1 MKKAIYIGLGTAT
14 MLLLLYLIL
23 IKDFE
28 KEAPTIYTNGNI
40 ITLNDDQPAAEA
52 MFIKDGVIVEI
63 GSNEAMSKYSS
74 EVINNIDLKS
84 ATIMPGFIDSHTHFA
99 LTMFMS
105 DMIDLSGFKHKSNS
119 EVWEYFEFKVAPFEK
134 GEWIVCKG
142 IDPIL
147 VGDLIPPTLNYLDKV
162 APDNPVIIFSQ
173 SLHSYWVNSKAYE
186 LAGITVDTPNPSKHS
201 YYAKNKDGQF
211 SGLIVE
217 QEAIKPF
224 TNLLKE
230 AVFTSKKLS
239 MLAPKVMSDYAKRG
253 NTTIVSAGITITD
266 EKPFLLFDQL
276 SNGRPTLLGNI
287 LGKLGIIP
295 ERKANPRHFMYLR
308 HEMAHLMPEDNQS
321 RNDFYDIIGI
331 KHWYD
336 GSPYIGTMYLSEP
349 YLPSELTNKKLN
361 IPVGH
366 KGEALI
372 DKSAVK
378 AFIKTFHNKGWQIAI
393 HAQGDAAN
401 SEVLDV
407 YEALASELDYSSSRH
422 RLEHCL
428 LLSLSD
434 LERMKKLNITPSYHV
449 NHLYY
454 YGDALK
460 ANLLGAER
468 TENMMPIGSTLNKG
482 IKFSLHADQ
491 PMFESHPFRLIQ
503 TAVERKTVT
512 GGAINEQEKI
522 GLTEAIKSMTIN
534 AAWQINMEDKIGSL
548 EKGKYADF
556 IIVDK
561 NPYEIPIQD
570 LENIKCLKTYVHGN
584 LVND

>member
-1 MKKAIYIGLGTAT
+1 MKRAFYIGLGTT
-14 MLLLLYLIL
+14 VILVLFYGYLIQ
-23 IKDFE
+23 DFE
-28 KEAPTIYTNGNI
+28 KAVPTIYTNGDI

-63 GSNEAMSKYSS
+63 GSNEAMNKYSS
-74 EVINNIDLKS
+74 EGVKVIDLNG
-84 ATIMPGFIDSHTHFA
+84 ATIMPGFIDAHTHFA

-105 DMIDLSGFKHKSNS
+105 DMINLSGFKHNSNR
-119 EVWEYFEFKVAPFEK
+119 EVWAYFESKIAHIEK

-147 VGDLIPPTLNYLDKV
+147 VGDLTPPTLEYLDKV

-186 LAGITVDTPNPSKHS
+186 LAGITLESPNPSEHS
-201 YYAKNKDGQF
+201 YYAKNSDGQF

-224 TNLLKE
+224 TNLLKDE
-230 AVFTSKKLS
+230 VFTAKKLS
-239 MLAPKVMSDYAKRG
+239 SLAPKVMTDYAKRG

-276 SNGRPTLLGNI
+276 SNDQPTLFGNLI
-287 LGKLGIIP
+287 GKLGIIP

-308 HEMAHLMPEDNQS
+308 HEMAHLMPPDNQS

-336 GSPYIGTMYLSEP
+336 GSPYIGTMYLDEP
-349 YLPSELTNKKLN
+349 YLTSELTNEKLD
-361 IPVGH
+361 IPIGH
-366 KGEALI
+366 KGEALL
-372 DKSAVK
+372 DKDSLK
-378 AFIKTFHNKGWQIAI
+378 AFIRTFHNKGWQIAI

-401 SEVLDV
+401 SEVLEA
-407 YEALASELDYSSSRH
+407 YEALENELDYSTSRH

-428 LLSLSD
+428 LLSVSD
-434 LERMKKLNITPSYHV
+434 LERMKKLNITPSYHI

-460 ANLLGAER
+460 ADLLGKER
-468 TENMMPIGSTLNKG
+468 TESIMPIGSTLNKEM
-482 IKFSLHADQ
+482 KFSLHADQ

-512 GGAINEQEKI
+512 GDVINEQEKI
-522 GLTEAIKSMTIN
+522 GLTVAIKSMTLN
-534 AAWQINMEDKIGSL
+534 AAWQINMESKIGSL

-556 IIVDK
+556 IILDK
-561 NPYEIPIQD
+561 NPYEIPTDD

-584 LVND
+584 LVNE

>member
-1 MKKAIYIGLGTAT
+1 MKKAIYFGLGTAT
-14 MLLLLYLIL
+14 ALILLYIFLIQ
-23 IKDFE
+23 DFE
-28 KEAPTIYTNGNI
+28 KAAPTIYINGDI
-40 ITLNDDQPAAEA
+40 ITLNNDQPEAEA
-52 MFIKDGVIVEI
+52 MFIKDGVIIEI
-63 GSNEAMSKYSS
+63 GSNEAMNKYSS
-74 EVINNIDLKS
+74 EEISTVDLKG
-84 ATIMPGFIDSHTHFA
+84 ATIMPGFIDAHTHFA
-99 LTMFMS
+99 LSMFMS
-105 DMIDLSGFKHKSNS
+105 DMIDLSGFKHKSNR
-119 EVWEYFEFKVAPFEK
+119 EVWAHFESKVALHEM

-147 VGDLIPPTLNYLDKV
+147 VGDLIPPTLDYLDKV

-173 SLHSYWVNSKAYE
+173 SLHSYWVNSKAYK
-186 LAGITVDTPNPSKHS
+186 LAGITLDTPNPSEHS
-201 YYAKNKDGQF
+201 YYAKNTNGQF

-217 QEAIKPF
+217 QEAIKPI

-230 AVFTSKKLS
+230 AVFTANKLS
-239 MLAPKVMSDYAKRG
+239 SLAPKVMTDYAKRG

-276 SNGRPTLLGNI
+276 SNEKPTLLGSL

-308 HEMAHLMPEDNQS
+308 HEMAHLMPEDNES

-336 GSPYIGTMYLSEP
+336 GSPYIGTMYLDEP
-349 YLPSELTNKKLN
+349 YLSSELTNDKLD
-361 IPVGH
+361 IPVGY
-366 KGEALI
+366 KGEALLAK
-372 DKSAVK
+372 DTLK
-378 AFIKTFHNKGWQIAI
+378 AFIKKFHNKGWQIAI

-407 YEALASELDYSSSRH
+407 YESLENELDYSSSRH

-428 LLSLSD
+428 LLSASD

-460 ANLLGAER
+460 ANLLGTER
-468 TENMMPIGSTLNKG
+468 TESIMPIGSSLNKG
-482 IKFSLHADQ
+482 MKFSLHADQ

-503 TAVERKTVT
+503 TAVERQTVT
-512 GGAINEQEKI
+512 GDVISEEQKI

-534 AAWQINMEDKIGSL
+534 AAWQINMETKIGSL

-556 IIVDK
+556 IVLDK
-561 NPYEIPIQD
+561 NPYEIPTSD

-584 LVND
+584 LVHD